1 MMNTRSTISEGD
13 DVKLGKD
20 ACIIN
25 MVDLIQR
32 VEECLKKRDWNLL
45 KILLK
50 DLKITH
56 ESKG

>member
-1 MMNTRSTISEGD
+1 M
-13 DVKLGKD
+13 KLSKD
-20 ACIIN
+20 ASIIN

-45 KILLK
+45 QRLLK

-56 ESKG
+56 ESKR